1 MLSGRLSQL
10 LKDIQLTYLNINQMK
25 STLTHDDIICIFE
38 MKSLQHLIISLCFDA
53 NFENAICDQ
62 SQSKLSILEIE
73 YTEIMCDR
81 KNLLVLKQFIK
92 NLHHLKYLDVFGFE
106 NNNIGD
112 EDIIKE
118 LMQIEIETIIIK
130 ARDA

>member
-1 MLSGRLSQL
+1 M
-10 LKDIQLTYLNINQMK
+10 
-25 STLTHDDIICIFE
+25 
-38 MKSLQHLIISLCFDA
+38 
-53 NFENAICDQ
+53 ENPE
-62 SQSKLSILEIE
+62 IL
-73 YTEIMCDR
+73 CDR